1 MEVGRGL
8 CGRGMVTFGVQMD
21 GLVAFFVA
29 APAGM
34 YGQCWWFPS
43 TWASPTP
50 CTRSTAFPCP
60 GFESY
65 CTFFLQDLFSFFIHR
80 ICFPFFFE
88 FARSANMYVFILRI
102 NMYVFIHTSYKH
114 VLFRT
119 HLYMYA
125 RILLVSGYT
134 S

>member
-1 MEVGRGL
+1 
-8 CGRGMVTFGVQMD
+8 
-21 GLVAFFVA
+21 
-29 APAGM
+29 M

-65 CTFFLQDLFSFFIHR
+65 CTFFSARSVFLFYSQDLLSFF
-80 ICFPFFFE
+80 FLN

-114 VLFRT
+114 VWFRT